1 MNLSSYLLNHQMDAE
16 KRRVQEQEYFEKLQ
30 ALIEREKQI
39 IERERNLKLK
49 EEEFERE
56 KAQFYGKIT
65 HSKDSESTKSLGKME
80 EKEAKDSS
88 STEKPIVLSHPHPYL
103 LAKDGTRVI
112 HDDQWLEPYKEVL
125 KSR

>member
-1 MNLSSYLLNHQMDAE
+1 MDAE

-49 EEEFERE
+49 EEEFEKE
-56 KAQFYGKIT
+56 KAQFFGKIT
-65 HSKDSESTKSLGKME
+65 HNKDSESTKSLGKME
-80 EKEAKDSS
+80 EKATKH
-88 STEKPIVLSHPHPYL
+88 STVPVVVSHPHPYL